1 MPMSKVEML
10 RAACCVA
17 GLDGRVGNRERAIL
31 EKLAREVGAG
41 QASLEAM
48 IHRAKTDSRFYEE
61 LFNGLTANAEPT
73 IRLLLMVAA
82 ADRVITAD
90 ERIIIGLFAKRL
102 GMTHERYDQL
112 VEALEM
118 KIASS
123 EMSPQ

>member
-17 GLDGRVGNRERAIL
+17 GLDGRVGNRERALL
-31 EKLAREVGAG
+31 ERIAREVGAG

-82 ADRVITAD
+82 ADRVISAD
-90 ERIIIGLFAKRL
+90 ERIIIGLFAQRL
-102 GMTHERYDQL
+102 GMSHERYNQL
-112 VEALEM
+112 VDAMEM
-118 KIASS
+118 KIAASD
-123 EMSPQ
+123 PQPQ